1 MKIDYGNTS
10 DVKKPNL
17 RDKNIIISIESLAT
31 FGKGHAG
38 GKQLTAVL
46 NLAKPISKKSWK
58 KHTRSIAQSKKSLRE
73 IYTKNAAL
81 APKMYFK
88 NTGSITVDPL
98 ADREK
103 QNIEIAVS
111 VDGSWDSHGWT
122 SQNGIVDVF

>member
-1 MKIDYGNTS
+1 
-10 DVKKPNL
+10 
-17 RDKNIIISIESLAT
+17 
-31 FGKGHAG
+31 
-38 GKQLTAVL
+38 
-46 NLAKPISKKSWK
+46 
-58 KHTRSIAQSKKSLRE
+58 
-73 IYTKNAAL
+73 
-81 APKMYFK
+81 MYFK